1 MSPRERRLRL
11 AGPGKLMR
19 LAACAGVVVGTA
31 ALTALGAVP
40 AAGAAAVPAGDH
52 NNGAGPT
59 GLGGGWGRGHGQTVW
74 SGTVDQT
81 PSSGATSFVLD
92 VKGWAISSSSTPTT
106 AAVTVNVT
114 SSTTFTEPGVAS
126 PGITGLLAGDQ
137 VMVSGDQAGTN
148 AVTATKVVVPM
159 VHELGIVASAPT
171 ATSFPASFTMD
182 PGLGLMRPLSA
193 STTTGASTATVA
205 VTVNVFAT
213 TNFTGGS
220 STTPGLAGLAQG
232 DRVFVVGDQAG
243 ANTVNATSVAIM
255 GDKSWRGL
263 PVVPNGAS
271 SGQALAA

>member
-1 MSPRERRLRL
+1 
-11 AGPGKLMR
+11 
-19 LAACAGVVVGTA
+19 
-31 ALTALGAVP
+31 
-40 AAGAAAVPAGDH
+40 
-52 NNGAGPT
+52 
-59 GLGGGWGRGHGQTVW
+59 
-74 SGTVDQT
+74 VDQT